1 MLVDNSSN
9 ITVNFLFCSITKWY
23 IKKSEQRLLKYCV
36 PIITRSLRRR
46 LYVTVKAVQTLT
58 SDFPYILLKQL
69 EYRVLQLIQRIN
81 NQFDFSPKQAPIIS
95 TDDAFK
101 IAEQLWHDETRTRGT
116 RPSSITNRKK
126 AATVTVLATLS
137 GSRWID
143 LHRIHWQDIV
153 IQRNGVAKF
162 LFVKLRQSKN
172 NLCNEV
178 PQRLFWASTLHTDP
192 SRDPL
197 KWLERYWRHCGCP
210 KTGFIFG
217 PENNSI
223 PDHTWGSPTIAQV
236 RRSARLL
243 GFPEDK
249 IPTRH
254 SFRVTMAVTLYNL
267 GVESSRINRF
277 LNWKTNR
284 MQEHYINTRDS
295 KALGAPAHRLA
306 VLSSREL
313 RRLQSNFL

>member
-1 MLVDNSSN
+1 MANASN
-9 ITVNFLFCSITKWY
+9 ISVQFLFRTITQWY
-23 IKKSEQRLLKYCV
+23 IQKSEQKFKNSCV

-58 SDFPYILLKQL
+58 SDFPYLLLKQL

-81 NQFDFSPKQAPIIS
+81 NQFDFSPKQAPIVS
-95 TDDAFK
+95 TDDAFR
-101 IAEQLWHDETRTRGT
+101 IAHQLWNDESRTRGT
-116 RPSSITNRKK
+116 RDSSIPNRKK
-126 AATVTVLATLS
+126 AATCTVLATLS
-137 GSRWID
+137 GSRWMD

-153 IQRNGVAKF
+153 IEKNGLATF
-162 LFVKLRQSKN
+162 LFVTLRQSKN

-178 PQRLFWASTLHTDP
+178 PQRLFWASTVYTEP
-192 SRDPL
+192 SRDPV
-197 KWLERYWRHCGCP
+197 KWLHRYWKYCGCP
-210 KTGFIFG
+210 KKGFIFG
-217 PENNSI
+217 PNNNTV
-223 PDHTWGSPTIAQV
+223 PDHTWGTPTILQV

-243 GFPEDK
+243 GFPEEK

-254 SFRVTMAVTLYNL
+254 SFRVTMAITLYNL

-284 MQEHYINTRDS
+284 MQEHYVNTRDS

-313 RRLQSNFL
+313 GRLQSSFL